1 MLLHS
6 GSGNL
11 VGDEGFRNA
20 LFMIDIGQND
30 LADSFAK
37 NLSYTEVVKM
47 IPSFVTEIR
56 NAIQVISL
64 ITNCSLFLASPP
76 KRRKYIRYKNISRL
90 ICKKAWEG

>member
-1 MLLHS
+1 MLHP

-30 LADSFAK
+30 LADSFAR
-37 NLSYTEVVKM
+37 NMSYTEVVKM

-56 NAIQVISL
+56 NAIQVISS
-64 ITNCSLFLASPP
+64 ITIHSLSPAFP
-76 KRRKYIRYKNISRL
+76 TKRRKYNTNKNINKL
-90 ICKKAWEG
+90 I